1 MSAIQEIRE
10 ELDKDIKAALQK
22 AFNAGLS
29 ILQAWEVIFGHHVVL
44 KPVADVEANPESV
57 AAQGRDPA
65 PTAAPAAATV
75 EAIPAAVTTVAD
87 TATETPATTETA
99 TAATTATTEA
109 AATTTAETTSTTT
122 ADAKS

>member
-29 ILQAWEVIFGHHVVL
+29 ILQAWEVVFGHHVAL

-65 PTAAPAAATV
+65 PTAAPVAATA
-75 EAIPAAVTTVAD
+75 EATPAAVTTVAD
-87 TATETPATTETA
+87 TATETPATAETA
-99 TAATTATTEA
+99 TTTTSATTTTTATA
-109 AATTTAETTSTTT
+109 S
-122 ADAKS
+122 